1 MLALYPLAASVQI
14 GFCEDS
20 DCVWLL
26 LNLFKG
32 NNDNSFGWLVG
43 VMGRRKQARPHR
55 SGGLIIQNN
64 AAASAEL
71 KNQRKASSSDAQPT
85 ELVGIDEQPY
95 FVEVERNSWASNHHR
110 DASELVL
117 HVLNLRQEYSSFRI
131 TDGFYHDSKY
141 SLRFRVSN
149 VKQSVLSRIKLGHW
163 PVFSS
168 SDISLEL
175 IEKSMVE
182 EDREVESV
190 IFSGSFDGP
199 DEGIT
204 GLVHL
209 TNMEFLTLRPVLGVD
224 FSVKM
229 TPLRMRVEILEK
241 AFDACESLLE
251 STRQIWKKSMMNVM
265 AWLRPEVM
273 TSEARYGHAKST
285 EMEVNM
291 AAEIGDDTS
300 NSGKRAQFD
309 VAGLYEA
316 IKPSKSDPMLED
328 DLPDMLPTLRPYQRR
343 AAHWMVQQEKG
354 ESSSVK
360 ERIQF
365 FSPLCMP
372 VDFLDTCSKMFY
384 NPFSGN
390 VSFHPEF
397 SPPYVSGGILADEM
411 GLGKTVELLA
421 CILAHR
427 KSTSDDGSVVAPTWQ
442 NTGNQ
447 KINLKRLKRERV
459 ECVCGAVSDSYKYR
473 GLWVQCDICDAWQ
486 HADCVGYSPRGK
498 KKMSADDVQKH
509 RNKTTISYVE
519 RDGEHVCQMCSEL
532 IEVADTPIATGAT
545 LIVCP
550 APILPQWHSEIT
562 RHARPGSL
570 KTYVYEG
577 VRDTSLSNTFVV
589 DIGQLVNADIVLTTY
604 DVLKEDLSHDS
615 DRHEGDR
622 HILRFQKRYPVTPTI
637 LTRIFWW
644 RVCLDEAQMVE
655 SNAAAAS
662 EMALRLST
670 KHRWCITGTPIQ
682 RKLDDLYGLLRFL
695 KASPFNVSRWWIDVI
710 RDPYERRDA
719 YAMEFTHKFFKQ
731 IMWRSSKIH
740 VADELQLPP
749 QEECVSWLTFSA
761 IEKHFY
767 QMQHETCVSYAR
779 EVIGSFKDDVVKR
792 KVPGCVS
799 SDASTDPLITHAEAA
814 KLLNSLLKLRQAC
827 CHPQVGSSGLR
838 SLQQSPMTMEEILM
852 VLVGKMKIEGE
863 EALRKLVVALN
874 ALAGI
879 AILEQNFPQAV
890 SLYKEALALSQ
901 EHCEDFR
908 LDPLLN
914 IHIHHNLADILA
926 LVMDHST
933 EVPSNGQQ
941 LHGNSEKAS
950 KINKSETCD
959 LNDAKKQKVSGEDSD
974 FTIDA
979 GNSLELSENCSVG
992 NKKGNNNHDM
1002 SSTSFSTQYLRT
1014 ACENFKQKYLSVFS
1028 SKLSAAQL
1036 DFNKSYTQ
1044 VCNAFGERKNLHT
1057 VWWLDALNHAEQ
1069 NKDSTGELIRK
1080 IEEAVSGTLNN
1091 SRSSRIASR
1100 LRSITGL
1107 KYHIQTHLDQLE
1119 ASRQT
1124 LLDRILEIDQ
1134 TMANPKEEDIERVR
1148 HCRICQAIDDGPTCV
1163 HCELEES
1170 FQEYEAR
1177 LFRLNKLHGG
1187 IITSAEEAVNLQKRN
1202 SERNRYFWNLDRQ
1215 KKNLLPSSDFN
1226 EESKKRKTGETVMVS
1241 KSPSELEVIL
1251 GVIKSYCKAQLEN
1264 EAVSAASLQIHIL
1277 EGMRKEY
1284 GHARSLAVAQAQ
1296 LFRAHDE
1303 LKMATARLHL
1313 RENENDTSMDAMG
1326 EDELESASV
1335 LHSNEKFMSLNLL
1348 SHTKGKLRYLKG
1360 LVQSKQKPTSESS
1373 NNSLLTEEMAAV
1385 PMTTE
1390 KISEYLPKEDE
1401 EACPIC
1407 QEKLNNQKMVF
1418 PCGHVTCCKCFF
1430 AMTERKMHDN
1440 RFQRKWVMCPTC
1452 RQHTDFGNIAYA
1464 DDRRDKSCSSAML
1477 DAIQGCEKTEATL
1490 AVQGSYGTKVEAVTR
1505 RILWIKSS
1513 DPKAKVLVFSSW
1525 NDVLDVLEHA
1535 FNANEI
1541 TYIRMKGG
1549 RKSHVAIS
1557 EFRAQNS
1564 SPKRADRQQEETKS
1578 VQVLL
1583 LLIQHGANGLNLL
1596 EAQHVVLVE
1605 PLLNPAA
1612 EAQAVSRVHRIG
1624 QEKRTLVHRFIVKDT
1639 VEESIYKLNRSR
1651 STSSFISGNTK
1662 NQDQPFLTLKDVES
1676 LFATVPSTVPE
1687 SDGKP
1692 TENLRHLPPS
1702 VAAALAA
1709 ERRLKEN
1716 TAGISV

>member
-1 MLALYPLAASVQI
+1 
-14 GFCEDS
+14 
-20 DCVWLL
+20 
-26 LNLFKG
+26 
-32 NNDNSFGWLVG
+32 
-43 VMGRRKQARPHR
+43 MGRRKQARPHR

-224 FSVKM
+224 FSEKM

-328 DLPDMLPTLRPYQRR
+328 DLPDLLPTLRPYQRR

-421 CILAHR
+421 CILAHQ
-427 KSTSDDGSVVAPTWQ
+427 KPTSDDGSVVAPTWQ

-498 KKMSADDVQKH
+498 KKMSVDDVQKH

-562 RHARPGSL
+562 RHTRPGSL

-655 SNAAAAS
+655 SNAAAAT

-719 YAMEFTHKFFKQ
+719 DAMEFTHKFFKQ

-901 EHCEDFR
+901 EHREDFR

-1044 VCNAFGERKNLHT
+1044 VCNAFCERKNLHT

-1119 ASRQT
+1119 ASRQM

-1202 SERNRYFWNLDRQ
+1202 SERNRYYWNLDRQ

-1241 KSPSELEVIL
+1241 KSPSELEVIV

-1373 NNSLLTEEMAAV
+1373 NNTLLTEEMAAV

-1390 KISEYLPKEDE
+1390 KISEYLPKDDE

-1505 RILWIKSS
+1505 RILWIMSS

-1662 NQDQPFLTLKDVES
+1662 NQDQPLLTLKDVES

>member
-1 MLALYPLAASVQI
+1 
-14 GFCEDS
+14 
-20 DCVWLL
+20 
-26 LNLFKG
+26 
-32 NNDNSFGWLVG
+32 
-43 VMGRRKQARPHR
+43 
-55 SGGLIIQNN
+55 
-64 AAASAEL
+64 
-71 KNQRKASSSDAQPT
+71 
-85 ELVGIDEQPY
+85 
-95 FVEVERNSWASNHHR
+95 
-110 DASELVL
+110 
-117 HVLNLRQEYSSFRI
+117 
-131 TDGFYHDSKY
+131 
-141 SLRFRVSN
+141 
-149 VKQSVLSRIKLGHW
+149 
-163 PVFSS
+163 
-168 SDISLEL
+168 
-175 IEKSMVE
+175 
-182 EDREVESV
+182 
-190 IFSGSFDGP
+190 
-199 DEGIT
+199 
-204 GLVHL
+204 
-209 TNMEFLTLRPVLGVD
+209 MEFLTLRPVLGVD
-224 FSVKM
+224 FSEKM
-229 TPLRMRVEILEK
+229 TSLRMRVEILEK
-241 AFDACESLLE
+241 AFDACESLFE
-251 STRQIWKKSMMNVM
+251 SNRQIWKKSMMNVM

-273 TSEARYGHAKST
+273 TSEARYGDA
-285 EMEVNM
+285 
-291 AAEIGDDTS
+291 
-300 NSGKRAQFD
+300 
-309 VAGLYEA
+309 
-316 IKPSKSDPMLED
+316 KSDPMLED
-328 DLPDMLPTLRPYQRR
+328 DLPDLLPTLRPVSASCCSLDGTAR
-343 AAHWMVQQEKG
+343 EKRKFG
-354 ESSSVK
+354 
-360 ERIQF
+360 
-365 FSPLCMP
+365 
-372 VDFLDTCSKMFY
+372 
-384 NPFSGN
+384 GN

-397 SPPYVSGGILADEM
+397 SSPYVSGGILADEM

-421 CILAHR
+421 CVLAHR
-427 KSTSDDGSVVAPTWQ
+427 KSTSDDGSVVSPTWQ

-447 KINLKRLKRERV
+447 QINLKRLKRERV
-459 ECVCGAVSDSYKYR
+459 ECVCGAVSESYKYR

-498 KKMSADDVQKH
+498 KKRSVDDVQKH

-519 RDGEHVCQMCSEL
+519 RDGEHVCLMCSEL
-532 IEVADTPIATGAT
+532 IEVADNPIATGAT

-562 RHARPGSL
+562 RHTRPGSL

-577 VRDTSLSNTFVV
+577 VRDTSLSNTFVA

-622 HILRFQKRYPVTPTI
+622 HILRFQKRYPVTPTL

-655 SNAAAAS
+655 SNAAAAT

-719 YAMEFTHKFFKQ
+719 NAMEFTHKFFKQ

-779 EVIGSFKDDVVKR
+779 EVIGSFKDDIVKR

-852 VLVGKMKIEGE
+852 VLVGKTKIEGE

-890 SLYKEALALSQ
+890 SLYKEALVLSQ
-901 EHCEDFR
+901 EHSEDFR

-926 LVMDHST
+926 LVMNHST

-941 LHGNSEKAS
+941 LNGSSEKAS
-950 KINKSETCD
+950 KLNRSETCD
-959 LNDAKKQKVSGEDSD
+959 LNDAKKQRVSGEDSD

-979 GNSLELSENCSVG
+979 GNSLDISENCSIG
-992 NKKGNNNHDM
+992 NQKGNNDLDM
-1002 SSTSFSTQYLRT
+1002 SSTSFSIQYLRT

-1028 SKLSAAQL
+1028 SKLSIAQL

-1069 NKDSTGELIRK
+1069 NKDSTVELIRK

-1100 LRSITGL
+1100 LQSITAL
-1107 KYHIQTHLDQLE
+1107 KYHIQTRLDQLE

-1124 LLDRILEIDQ
+1124 
-1134 TMANPKEEDIERVR
+1134 
-1148 HCRICQAIDDGPTCV
+1148 H
-1163 HCELEES
+1163 
-1170 FQEYEAR
+1170 
-1177 LFRLNKLHGG
+1177 FRNMRQGYFVLTKLHGD
-1187 IITSAEEAVNLQKRN
+1187 IITSAEEAVDLQKRN
-1202 SERNRYFWNLDRQ
+1202 SERNRYYWNLDRQ

-1226 EESKKRKTGETVMVS
+1226 EESKKRKTGETVVVS

-1284 GHARSLAVAQAQ
+1284 GHARSLAVSQAQ
-1296 LFRAHDE
+1296 LLRAHDE
-1303 LKMATARLHL
+1303 LMMATSRFHL
-1313 RENENDTSMDAMG
+1313 RENENDTSMDALG

-1335 LHSNEKFMSLNLL
+1335 LHSNDKFMSLNLL

-1360 LVQSKQKPTSESS
+1360 LVLSKQKPTPESS
-1373 NNSLLTEEMAAV
+1373 DNSLLTEEMDV
-1385 PMTTE
+1385 MPLKTD
-1390 KISEYLPKEDE
+1390 KISEYLPKDDE

-1464 DDRRDKSCSSAML
+1464 DDRQDKSCSSAML
-1477 DAIQGCEKTEATL
+1477 DAIQGCEIIEASL
-1490 AVQGSYGTKVEAVTR
+1490 GVQGSYGTKVEAITR

-1541 TYIRMKGG
+1541 SYIRMKGG

-1564 SPKRADRQQEETKS
+1564 SPKRTHGQQQETKS

-1662 NQDQPFLTLKDVES
+1662 NQDQPVLTLKDVES

-1687 SDGKP
+1687 GDGKP
-1692 TENLRHLPPS
+1692 TESLRHLAPS

-1716 TAGISV
+1716 TAGISAVR

>member
-1 MLALYPLAASVQI
+1 
-14 GFCEDS
+14 
-20 DCVWLL
+20 
-26 LNLFKG
+26 
-32 NNDNSFGWLVG
+32 
-43 VMGRRKQARPHR
+43 MGRRKQARPHH

-95 FVEVERNSWASNHHR
+95 FVEVERNSWASNNHR

-175 IEKSMVE
+175 IEKSIVE
-182 EDREVESV
+182 EDRELESV

-224 FSVKM
+224 FSEKM

-300 NSGKRAQFD
+300 NSGKRVQFD

-328 DLPDMLPTLRPYQRR
+328 DLPDLVPTLRPYQRR

-397 SPPYVSGGILADEM
+397 SPPYVPGGILADEM

-498 KKMSADDVQKH
+498 KKMSVDDVQKH

-562 RHARPGSL
+562 RHTRPGSL

-655 SNAAAAS
+655 SNAAAAT

-719 YAMEFTHKFFKQ
+719 DAMEFTHKFFKQ
-731 IMWRSSKIH
+731 IMWRSTKIH

-767 QMQHETCVSYAR
+767 QTQHETCVSYAR

-901 EHCEDFR
+901 EHREDFR

-926 LVMDHST
+926 LVTDHST

-979 GNSLELSENCSVG
+979 GNSLDVSENCLVG

-1028 SKLSAAQL
+1028 SKLSVAQL

-1119 ASRQT
+1119 ASRQM

-1148 HCRICQAIDDGPTCV
+1148 HCRLCQAIDDGPTCV

-1202 SERNRYFWNLDRQ
+1202 SERNRYYWNLDRQ

-1264 EAVSAASLQIHIL
+1264 EAVSAASMQIHIL

-1373 NNSLLTEEMAAV
+1373 NNSLLAEEMAAV

-1390 KISEYLPKEDE
+1390 KISEYLPKDDE

-1464 DDRRDKSCSSAML
+1464 DDRQDKSCSSAML

-1564 SPKRADRQQEETKS
+1564 SLKRTDRQQQETKS

-1662 NQDQPFLTLKDVES
+1662 NQDQPLLTLKDVES

>member
-1 MLALYPLAASVQI
+1 
-14 GFCEDS
+14 
-20 DCVWLL
+20 
-26 LNLFKG
+26 
-32 NNDNSFGWLVG
+32 
-43 VMGRRKQARPHR
+43 MGRRKQARPHR

-64 AAASAEL
+64 AAASASASAEL

-85 ELVGIDEQPY
+85 ELVVIDEQPY

-117 HVLNLRQEYSSFRI
+117 HGLNLRQEYSSFRI

-224 FSVKM
+224 FSEKM

-273 TSEARYGHAKST
+273 TSEARYRHAKST

-328 DLPDMLPTLRPYQRR
+328 DLPDLLPTLRPYQRR

-360 ERIQF
+360 ERSQF

-498 KKMSADDVQKH
+498 KKMSVDDEQKH

-562 RHARPGSL
+562 RHTRPGSL

-655 SNAAAAS
+655 SNAAAAT

-719 YAMEFTHKFFKQ
+719 DAMEFTHKFFKQ

-799 SDASTDPLITHAEAA
+799 TDASTDPLITHAEAA

-890 SLYKEALALSQ
+890 SLYKEALALSE
-901 EHCEDFR
+901 EHLGDFR

-959 LNDAKKQKVSGEDSD
+959 LNDAKKQKASGEDSD

-979 GNSLELSENCSVG
+979 GNSLDLSENCSVG

-1107 KYHIQTHLDQLE
+1107 KYHIHTHLDQLE

-1134 TMANPKEEDIERVR
+1134 TMVNPKEEDIERVR

-1202 SERNRYFWNLDRQ
+1202 SERNRYYWNLDRQ

-1296 LFRAHDE
+1296 LLRAHDE

-1313 RENENDTSMDAMG
+1313 RENENDTSMDALG

-1373 NNSLLTEEMAAV
+1373 NNSSLTEEMAAV

-1390 KISEYLPKEDE
+1390 KISEYLPKDDE

-1430 AMTERKMHDN
+1430 AMSERKMHDN

-1477 DAIQGCEKTEATL
+1477 DAIQGCEKTEASL

-1535 FNANEI
+1535 LNANEI

-1564 SPKRADRQQEETKS
+1564 SPKRTHRQQQETKS

-1662 NQDQPFLTLKDVES
+1662 NQDQPLLTLKDVES

>member
-1 MLALYPLAASVQI
+1 
-14 GFCEDS
+14 
-20 DCVWLL
+20 
-26 LNLFKG
+26 
-32 NNDNSFGWLVG
+32 
-43 VMGRRKQARPHR
+43 MGRRKQARPHR

-95 FVEVERNSWASNHHR
+95 FVEVERNSWASNNHR

-175 IEKSMVE
+175 IEKSIVE
-182 EDREVESV
+182 EDRELESV

-224 FSVKM
+224 FSEKM

-328 DLPDMLPTLRPYQRR
+328 DLPDLLPTLRPYQRR

-397 SPPYVSGGILADEM
+397 SPPYVPGGILADEM

-498 KKMSADDVQKH
+498 KKMSVDDVQKH

-655 SNAAAAS
+655 SNAAAAT

-719 YAMEFTHKFFKQ
+719 DAMEFTHKFFKQ
-731 IMWRSSKIH
+731 IMWRSTKIH

-767 QMQHETCVSYAR
+767 QMQHETCVVYHR
-779 EVIGSFKDDVVKR
+779 M
-792 KVPGCVS
+792 
-799 SDASTDPLITHAEAA
+799 
-814 KLLNSLLKLRQAC
+814 
-827 CHPQVGSSGLR
+827 PQ
-838 SLQQSPMTMEEILM
+838 QIL
-852 VLVGKMKIEGE
+852 
-863 EALRKLVVALN
+863 
-874 ALAGI
+874 
-879 AILEQNFPQAV
+879 
-890 SLYKEALALSQ
+890 
-901 EHCEDFR
+901 
-908 LDPLLN
+908 
-914 IHIHHNLADILA
+914 
-926 LVMDHST
+926 
-933 EVPSNGQQ
+933 
-941 LHGNSEKAS
+941 
-950 KINKSETCD
+950 
-959 LNDAKKQKVSGEDSD
+959 
-974 FTIDA
+974 
-979 GNSLELSENCSVG
+979 
-992 NKKGNNNHDM
+992 
-1002 SSTSFSTQYLRT
+1002 
-1014 ACENFKQKYLSVFS
+1014 
-1028 SKLSAAQL
+1028 
-1036 DFNKSYTQ
+1036 
-1044 VCNAFGERKNLHT
+1044 
-1057 VWWLDALNHAEQ
+1057 
-1069 NKDSTGELIRK
+1069 
-1080 IEEAVSGTLNN
+1080 
-1091 SRSSRIASR
+1091 
-1100 LRSITGL
+1100 
-1107 KYHIQTHLDQLE
+1107 
-1119 ASRQT
+1119 
-1124 LLDRILEIDQ
+1124 
-1134 TMANPKEEDIERVR
+1134 
-1148 HCRICQAIDDGPTCV
+1148 
-1163 HCELEES
+1163 
-1170 FQEYEAR
+1170 
-1177 LFRLNKLHGG
+1177 
-1187 IITSAEEAVNLQKRN
+1187 
-1202 SERNRYFWNLDRQ
+1202 
-1215 KKNLLPSSDFN
+1215 
-1226 EESKKRKTGETVMVS
+1226 
-1241 KSPSELEVIL
+1241 
-1251 GVIKSYCKAQLEN
+1251 
-1264 EAVSAASLQIHIL
+1264 
-1277 EGMRKEY
+1277 
-1284 GHARSLAVAQAQ
+1284 
-1296 LFRAHDE
+1296 
-1303 LKMATARLHL
+1303 
-1313 RENENDTSMDAMG
+1313 
-1326 EDELESASV
+1326 
-1335 LHSNEKFMSLNLL
+1335 
-1348 SHTKGKLRYLKG
+1348 
-1360 LVQSKQKPTSESS
+1360 
-1373 NNSLLTEEMAAV
+1373 
-1385 PMTTE
+1385 
-1390 KISEYLPKEDE
+1390 
-1401 EACPIC
+1401 
-1407 QEKLNNQKMVF
+1407 
-1418 PCGHVTCCKCFF
+1418 
-1430 AMTERKMHDN
+1430 
-1440 RFQRKWVMCPTC
+1440 
-1452 RQHTDFGNIAYA
+1452 
-1464 DDRRDKSCSSAML
+1464 
-1477 DAIQGCEKTEATL
+1477 
-1490 AVQGSYGTKVEAVTR
+1490 
-1505 RILWIKSS
+1505 
-1513 DPKAKVLVFSSW
+1513 
-1525 NDVLDVLEHA
+1525 
-1535 FNANEI
+1535 
-1541 TYIRMKGG
+1541 
-1549 RKSHVAIS
+1549 
-1557 EFRAQNS
+1557 
-1564 SPKRADRQQEETKS
+1564 
-1578 VQVLL
+1578 
-1583 LLIQHGANGLNLL
+1583 
-1596 EAQHVVLVE
+1596 
-1605 PLLNPAA
+1605 
-1612 EAQAVSRVHRIG
+1612 
-1624 QEKRTLVHRFIVKDT
+1624 
-1639 VEESIYKLNRSR
+1639 
-1651 STSSFISGNTK
+1651 
-1662 NQDQPFLTLKDVES
+1662 
-1676 LFATVPSTVPE
+1676 
-1687 SDGKP
+1687 
-1692 TENLRHLPPS
+1692 
-1702 VAAALAA
+1702 
-1709 ERRLKEN
+1709 
-1716 TAGISV
+1716 

>member
-1 MLALYPLAASVQI
+1 
-14 GFCEDS
+14 
-20 DCVWLL
+20 
-26 LNLFKG
+26 
-32 NNDNSFGWLVG
+32 
-43 VMGRRKQARPHR
+43 MGRRKQARPHR

-149 VKQSVLSRIKLGHW
+149 VKQPVLSRIKLGHW

-190 IFSGSFDGP
+190 IFSASFDGP

-224 FSVKM
+224 FSEKM

-273 TSEARYGHAKST
+273 TSEARYGQAKST

-300 NSGKRAQFD
+300 NSGKRVQFD

-328 DLPDMLPTLRPYQRR
+328 DLPDLVPTLRPYQRR

-498 KKMSADDVQKH
+498 KKMSVDDVQKH

-562 RHARPGSL
+562 RHTRAGSL

-655 SNAAAAS
+655 SNAAAAT

-719 YAMEFTHKFFKQ
+719 DAMEFTHKFFKQ

-901 EHCEDFR
+901 EHREDFR

-1028 SKLSAAQL
+1028 SKISAAQL

-1044 VCNAFGERKNLHT
+1044 VCNAFCERKNLHT

-1119 ASRQT
+1119 ASRQM

-1202 SERNRYFWNLDRQ
+1202 SERNRYYWNLDRQ

-1303 LKMATARLHL
+1303 LKMATARLHI

-1373 NNSLLTEEMAAV
+1373 NNTLLTEEMAAV

-1390 KISEYLPKEDE
+1390 KISEYLPKDDE

-1662 NQDQPFLTLKDVES
+1662 NQDQPLLTLKDVES

>member
-1 MLALYPLAASVQI
+1 
-14 GFCEDS
+14 
-20 DCVWLL
+20 
-26 LNLFKG
+26 
-32 NNDNSFGWLVG
+32 
-43 VMGRRKQARPHR
+43 MGRRKQARPHR

-64 AAASAEL
+64 AAAAEAEL
-71 KNQRKASSSDAQPT
+71 KNQRKASSDDSQPT
-85 ELVGIDEQPY
+85 ELVDTDKQPY
-95 FVEVERNSWASNHHR
+95 FVEVERNSWASNLHR

-117 HVLNLRQEYSSFRI
+117 HGLNLRQEYSSFRI

-141 SLRFRVSN
+141 SLRFRLSN
-149 VKQSVLSRIKLGHW
+149 VKESFLARIKLGHW

-168 SDISLEL
+168 SDVSLEL

-182 EDREVESV
+182 DRKVESV
-190 IFSGSFDGP
+190 VFSGSFDGP

-224 FSVKM
+224 FSEKM
-229 TPLRMRVEILEK
+229 TSLRMRVEILEK

-251 STRQIWKKSMMNVM
+251 SNRQIWKKSMMNVM

-273 TSEARYGHAKST
+273 TSEARYGDAKSS

-309 VAGLYEA
+309 VSGLYEA

-328 DLPDMLPTLRPYQRR
+328 DLPDLLPTLRPYQRR
-343 AAHWMVQQEKG
+343 AAHWMVQQEKR
-354 ESSSVK
+354 ESSGDK
-360 ERIQF
+360 ERSQF
-365 FSPLCMP
+365 FSPLCVPM
-372 VDFLDTCSKMFY
+372 DFLDTCSKMFY

-397 SPPYVSGGILADEM
+397 SSPYVSGGILADEM

-421 CILAHR
+421 CVLAHR
-427 KSTSDDGSVVAPTWQ
+427 KSTSDDGSVVSPTWQ

-447 KINLKRLKRERV
+447 QINLKRLKRERV
-459 ECVCGAVSDSYKYR
+459 ECVCGAVSESYKYR

-498 KKMSADDVQKH
+498 KKRSVDDVQKH

-519 RDGEHVCQMCSEL
+519 RDGEHVCLMCSEL
-532 IEVADTPIATGAT
+532 IEVADNPIATGAT

-562 RHARPGSL
+562 RHTRPGSL

-577 VRDTSLSNTFVV
+577 VRDTSLSNTFVA

-622 HILRFQKRYPVTPTI
+622 HILRFQKRYPVTPTL

-655 SNAAAAS
+655 SNAAAAT

-695 KASPFNVSRWWIDVI
+695 KASPFNVSRWWIDVV

-719 YAMEFTHKFFKQ
+719 NAMEFTHKFFKQ

-779 EVIGSFKDDVVKR
+779 EVIGSFKDDIVKR

-852 VLVGKMKIEGE
+852 VLVGKTKIEGE

-890 SLYKEALALSQ
+890 SLYKEALVLSQ
-901 EHCEDFR
+901 EHSEDFR

-926 LVMDHST
+926 LVMNHST

-941 LHGNSEKAS
+941 LNGSSEKAS
-950 KINKSETCD
+950 KLNRSETCD
-959 LNDAKKQKVSGEDSD
+959 LNDAKKQRVSGEDSD

-979 GNSLELSENCSVG
+979 GNSLDISENCSIG
-992 NKKGNNNHDM
+992 NQKGNNDLDM
-1002 SSTSFSTQYLRT
+1002 SSTSFSIQYLRT

-1057 VWWLDALNHAEQ
+1057 DWWLDALNHAEQ
-1069 NKDSTGELIRK
+1069 NKDSTVELIRK

-1100 LRSITGL
+1100 LQSITAL
-1107 KYHIQTHLDQLE
+1107 KYHIQTRLDQLE

-1163 HCELEES
+1163 HCELEKS

-1177 LFRLNKLHGG
+1177 LFRLNKLHGD
-1187 IITSAEEAVNLQKRN
+1187 IITSAEEAVDLQKRN
-1202 SERNRYFWNLDRQ
+1202 SERNRYYWNLDRQ

-1226 EESKKRKTGETVMVS
+1226 EESKKRKTGETVVVS

-1284 GHARSLAVAQAQ
+1284 GHARSLAVSQAQ
-1296 LFRAHDE
+1296 LLRAHDE
-1303 LKMATARLHL
+1303 LMMATSRFHL
-1313 RENENDTSMDAMG
+1313 RENENDTSMDALG

-1335 LHSNEKFMSLNLL
+1335 IHSNDKFMSLNLL
-1348 SHTKGKLRYLKG
+1348 SHTKGKLRYLKV
-1360 LVQSKQKPTSESS
+1360 LQFCSPSS
-1373 NNSLLTEEMAAV
+1373 LTFYEL
-1385 PMTTE
+1385 
-1390 KISEYLPKEDE
+1390 IF
-1401 EACPIC
+1401 
-1407 QEKLNNQKMVF
+1407 LNE
-1418 PCGHVTCCKCFF
+1418 VT
-1430 AMTERKMHDN
+1430 
-1440 RFQRKWVMCPTC
+1440 
-1452 RQHTDFGNIAYA
+1452 IANVVNF
-1464 DDRRDKSCSSAML
+1464 L
-1477 DAIQGCEKTEATL
+1477 
-1490 AVQGSYGTKVEAVTR
+1490 
-1505 RILWIKSS
+1505 
-1513 DPKAKVLVFSSW
+1513 KA
-1525 NDVLDVLEHA
+1525 
-1535 FNANEI
+1535 
-1541 TYIRMKGG
+1541 
-1549 RKSHVAIS
+1549 
-1557 EFRAQNS
+1557 
-1564 SPKRADRQQEETKS
+1564 
-1578 VQVLL
+1578 
-1583 LLIQHGANGLNLL
+1583 
-1596 EAQHVVLVE
+1596 
-1605 PLLNPAA
+1605 
-1612 EAQAVSRVHRIG
+1612 
-1624 QEKRTLVHRFIVKDT
+1624 
-1639 VEESIYKLNRSR
+1639 
-1651 STSSFISGNTK
+1651 
-1662 NQDQPFLTLKDVES
+1662 
-1676 LFATVPSTVPE
+1676 
-1687 SDGKP
+1687 
-1692 TENLRHLPPS
+1692 
-1702 VAAALAA
+1702 
-1709 ERRLKEN
+1709 
-1716 TAGISV
+1716 

>member
-1 MLALYPLAASVQI
+1 
-14 GFCEDS
+14 
-20 DCVWLL
+20 
-26 LNLFKG
+26 
-32 NNDNSFGWLVG
+32 
-43 VMGRRKQARPHR
+43 MGRRKQARPHR

-655 SNAAAAS
+655 SNAAAAT

-926 LVMDHST
+926 LVMDRST

-974 FTIDA
+974 FTIDG

>member
-1 MLALYPLAASVQI
+1 
-14 GFCEDS
+14 
-20 DCVWLL
+20 
-26 LNLFKG
+26 
-32 NNDNSFGWLVG
+32 
-43 VMGRRKQARPHR
+43 MGRRKQARPHR

-1549 RKSHVAIS
+1549 R
-1557 EFRAQNS
+1557 AQNS

-1612 EAQAVSRVHRIG
+1612 EAQA
-1624 QEKRTLVHRFIVKDT
+1624 EKRTLVHRFIVKDT

>member
-1 MLALYPLAASVQI
+1 
-14 GFCEDS
+14 
-20 DCVWLL
+20 
-26 LNLFKG
+26 
-32 NNDNSFGWLVG
+32 
-43 VMGRRKQARPHR
+43 MGRRKQARPHR